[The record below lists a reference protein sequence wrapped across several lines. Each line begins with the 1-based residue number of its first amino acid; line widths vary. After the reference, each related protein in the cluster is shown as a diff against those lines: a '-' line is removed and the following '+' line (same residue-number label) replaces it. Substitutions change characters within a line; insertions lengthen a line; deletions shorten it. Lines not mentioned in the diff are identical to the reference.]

1 MVTLHIKIVPD
12 LNKEKNREKKI
23 REIDQQY
30 KRMQKKISLNF

>member
-12 LNKEKNREKKI
+12 LNKEKKSWKKI

-30 KRMQKKISLNF
+30 KRMQKKFH